1 MPLAQGTIGLPDIY
15 NGNDKIG
22 KIYRGTDLCYQSLI
36 EKSFFVKFVEDNLD
50 DGWIKAEY
58 FEDATSIREYAFYN
72 KLSITRIDLP
82 STITNIGQYGIA
94 NCYNLT
100 ELNLNEGLIGIGDN
114 ALASLT
120 SLTTLTIP
128 STVTSV
134 GYTFA
139 SGCTSL
145 TTLKMLPITPPSVT
159 NLFTN
164 GTYDVLSRIEV
175 PASSLNAYQTADKW
189 SSFAS
194 LMVGV

>member
-1 MPLAQGTIGLPDIY
+1 MPLAQGTIGISAIY
-15 NGNDKIG
+15 NGSDKIG
-22 KIYRGTDLCYQSLI
+22 KVYRGTELCYQSLI

-58 FEDATSIREYAFYN
+58 FEDVTTIREYAFYN
-72 KLSITRIDLP
+72 KKSITRIDLP
-82 STITNIGQYGIA
+82 NTITSIGQYGIA
-94 NCYNLT
+94 SCSNLT
-100 ELNLNEGLIGIGDN
+100 ELNLNEGLIGIGDQ
-114 ALASLT
+114 ALTNLT

-145 TTLKMLPITPPSVT
+145 TTVKMLPVTPPSVT
-159 NLFTN
+159 NLFGN
-164 GTYDVLSRIEV
+164 GTPVSRIEV
-175 PASSLNAYQTADKW
+175 PASSLNAYQTAEKW